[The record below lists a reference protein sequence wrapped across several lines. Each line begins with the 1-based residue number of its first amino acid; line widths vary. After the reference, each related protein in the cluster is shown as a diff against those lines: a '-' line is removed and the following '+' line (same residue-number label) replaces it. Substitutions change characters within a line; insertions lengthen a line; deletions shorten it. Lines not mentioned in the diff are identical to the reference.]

1 MRARACA
8 RVLRA
13 AVSAHSERA
22 HAHGTSW
29 SARNDDF
36 KEDEPEM
43 DGGTPP
49 REGEDKYQA
58 MVLTPGGSIIAI
70 GDPNKERKPETD
82 PDWEERKAQ
91 WDAERK
97 RAAKG
102 KKRSRQPDLYM

>member
-1 MRARACA
+1 MFAPPSLSQMKAIR
-8 RVLRA
+8 
-13 AVSAHSERA
+13 
-22 HAHGTSW
+22 
-29 SARNDDF
+29 ARNDDF
-36 KEDEPEM
+36 TEDEPEM